1 MDTSSCNPKVPFI
14 KLEDEGQAAIL
25 NYNLPQQTA
34 YNAVGYLGLDV
45 DKNLFKESELRQ
57 TTSPT
62 WEQLDQVKELNTE
75 GVQLAIKNENTLIKN
90 FKQVQSNIKLE
101 QVKLEALS
109 HQTLLTNIKT
119 TANLNLTLLK
129 AQVAEKQVAD
139 RAPFAVKAP
148 TVNIADLVRGRLL
161 DEELIAQKINKGYL
175 PVAIKR
181 FSKKDEIIY
190 VPRPKIADP
199 TISIVLHLKM
209 VSFLG
214 NYGAGQTIKSIH
226 LLPGE
231 STTISMRTYKHD
243 ETRRE
248 QSQNVLDSYSET
260 SADELQNTVQSETQY
275 TSGFSEEKVES
286 KTGSWNAGGSI
297 GINVGFLSIGGG
309 GGGGGEN
316 TKSKN
321 STTAIQN
328 MVGSLVSAV
337 NHHVSSS
344 DTQRQIEINTET
356 SSTRISETEE
366 SIVRNIQNIN
376 KSRVLN
382 FVFRQLLQE
391 FISITYLDSVSIVYY
406 NGFPESRRVAKLPDL
421 DNMLE
426 DVLKDAAAVK
436 TVQNKIYRAL
446 CNIKDYQ
453 DTATGFIEKVN
464 ETMAN
469 CIDPTDPTD
478 PTENFS
484 YIRKIKELKQ
494 TAAGF
499 TVPGIILD
507 VTKRVVRTDSAVVDA
522 LLGQGEALDC
532 YNQNLQQAAVK
543 EAELSNIR
551 MEQNTALEQEQWAQQ
566 KDQWELEKEKLAQ
579 AIRIINDLGDPRP
592 QVESYKK
599 VFSDCCDVP
608 QSGCGCGCNH
618 TAEEKI

>member
-14 KLEDEGQAAIL
+14 KLQDEGQAAIL

-45 DKNLFKESELRQ
+45 DKSLFKDSEVRQ
-57 TTSPT
+57 VTSPT

-75 GVQLAIKNENTLIKN
+75 GVQLAIKNENNLIKN
-90 FKQVQSNIKLE
+90 FKQLQGNIKLE
-101 QVKLEALS
+101 QVKLETLS
-109 HQTLLTNIKT
+109 KQTLLTNIKT
-119 TANLNLTLLK
+119 TANLNLDLLK
-129 AQVAEKQVAD
+129 TQVAD
-139 RAPFAVKAP
+139 KVLQDRTREIIKAP
-148 TVNIADLVRGRLL
+148 TINISEVIRSRLL
-161 DEELIAQKINKGYL
+161 DETLIAQKINKGYL

-181 FSKKDEIIY
+181 FSQKDEIIY
-190 VPRPKIADP
+190 VPRPKVANP

-231 STTISMRTYKHD
+231 ATTISMRTYKHD
-243 ETRRE
+243 ETRKE

-260 SADELQNTVQSETQY
+260 SADELQNTVQSESQY
-275 TSGFSEEKVES
+275 TSGTSVEEVES

-297 GINVGFLSIGGG
+297 GLNIGFLSIGGG
-309 GGGGGEN
+309 GGGGEEN
-316 TKSKN
+316 TEATN
-321 STTAIQN
+321 TTTATQN

-356 SSTRISETEE
+356 SSTHISETEE

-421 DNMLE
+421 DNMLKS
-426 DVLKDAAAVK
+426 VLKDEVAIK

-446 CNIKDYQ
+446 CNIKDYE
-453 DTATGFIEKVN
+453 DTQKGFIEKVQ
-464 ETMAN
+464 ESMAN
-469 CIDPTDPTD
+469 CIDPTD

-484 YIRKIKELKQ
+484 YIRKIKGLSQ
-494 TAAGF
+494 TAEGF

-551 MEQNTALEQEQWAQQ
+551 LEQNTTREQEQWEQ
-566 KDQWELEKEKLAQ
+566 EKEKLAQ
-579 AIRIINDLGDPRP
+579 AVKIIDDLTDPQEQARL
-592 QVESYKK
+592 YKK
-599 VFSDCCDVP
+599 VFTDCCDVP
-608 QSGCGCGCNH
+608 QSGGCGCNDTH
-618 TAEEKI
+618 P

>member
-14 KLEDEGQAAIL
+14 KLQDEGQAAIL

-45 DKNLFKESELRQ
+45 DKSLFKDSEVRQ
-57 TTSPT
+57 VTSPT

-75 GVQLAIKNENTLIKN
+75 GVQLAIKNENNLIKN
-90 FKQVQSNIKLE
+90 FKQLQGNIKLE
-101 QVKLEALS
+101 QVKLETLS
-109 HQTLLTNIKT
+109 KQTLLTSIKT
-119 TANLNLTLLK
+119 TANLNLDLLK
-129 AQVAEKQVAD
+129 TQVAD
-139 RAPFAVKAP
+139 KVLQDRTPEIIKAP
-148 TVNIADLVRGRLL
+148 TVNISEAIRSRLL
-161 DEELIAQKINKGYL
+161 DETLIAQKINKGYL

-181 FSKKDEIIY
+181 FSQKDEIIY
-190 VPRPKIADP
+190 VPRPKVANP

-231 STTISMRTYKHD
+231 ATTISMRTYKHD
-243 ETRRE
+243 ETRKE

-260 SADELQNTVQSETQY
+260 SADELQNTVQSESQY
-275 TSGFSEEKVES
+275 TSGKSVEEVES

-297 GINVGFLSIGGG
+297 GLNIGFLSIGGG
-309 GGGGGEN
+309 GGGGEEN
-316 TKSKN
+316 TEATN
-321 STTAIQN
+321 TTTATQN

-366 SIVRNIQNIN
+366 SIIRNIQNIN

-391 FISITYLDSVSIVYY
+391 YISITYLDSVSIVYY

-421 DNMLE
+421 DNMLKS
-426 DVLKDAAAVK
+426 VLKDEAAIK

-446 CNIKDYQ
+446 CNIKDYE
-453 DTATGFIEKVN
+453 DTQKGFIEKVQ
-464 ETMAN
+464 ESMAN
-469 CIDPTDPTD
+469 CIDPTDPT
-478 PTENFS
+478 ENFS
-484 YIRKIKELKQ
+484 YVRKIKGLKQ
-494 TAAGF
+494 TAEGF

-551 MEQNTALEQEQWAQQ
+551 LEQNTTREQEQWTQQQAQTQ
-566 KDQWELEKEKLAQ
+566 Q
-579 AIRIINDLGDPRP
+579 AIDIIDAITDPAQRAAL
-592 QVESYKK
+592 YKK
-599 VFSDCCDVP
+599 VFTDCCDVP
-608 QSGCGCGCNH
+608 QSGCGCGGTN
-618 TAEEKI
+618 TNPA

>member
-14 KLEDEGQAAIL
+14 KLQDEGQAAIL

-45 DKNLFKESELRQ
+45 DKSLFKDSEVRQ
-57 TTSPT
+57 VTSPT

-75 GVQLAIKNENTLIKN
+75 GVQLAIKNENNLIKN
-90 FKQVQSNIKLE
+90 FKQLQGNIKLE
-101 QVKLEALS
+101 QVKLETLS
-109 HQTLLTNIKT
+109 KQTLLTNIKT
-119 TANLNLTLLK
+119 TANLNLDLLK
-129 AQVAEKQVAD
+129 TQVAD
-139 RAPFAVKAP
+139 KVLQDRTPEIIKAP
-148 TVNIADLVRGRLL
+148 TINISEAIRSRLL
-161 DEELIAQKINKGYL
+161 DETLIAQKINKGYL

-181 FSKKDEIIY
+181 FSQKDEIIY
-190 VPRPKIADP
+190 VPRPKEANP

-231 STTISMRTYKHD
+231 ATTISMRTYKHD
-243 ETRRE
+243 ETRKE

-260 SADELQNTVQSETQY
+260 SADELQNTVQSESQY
-275 TSGFSEEKVES
+275 TSGKSVEEVES

-297 GINVGFLSIGGG
+297 GLNIGFLSIGGG
-309 GGGGGEN
+309 GGGGEEN
-316 TKSKN
+316 TEATN
-321 STTAIQN
+321 TTTATQN

-356 SSTRISETEE
+356 SSTSISETEE

-421 DNMLE
+421 DNMLKS
-426 DVLKDAAAVK
+426 VLIDEAAIK

-446 CNIKDYQ
+446 CNIKDYE
-453 DTATGFIEKVN
+453 DTQKGFIEKVQ
-464 ETMAN
+464 ESMAN
-469 CIDPTDPTD
+469 CIDPTDPT
-478 PTENFS
+478 ENFS
-484 YIRKIKELKQ
+484 YVRKIKGLSQ
-494 TAAGF
+494 TAEGF

-543 EAELSNIR
+543 EAELDNIR
-551 MEQNTALEQEQWAQQ
+551 LEQSTTIAQEQWTQQQAQNQ
-566 KDQWELEKEKLAQ
+566 Q
-579 AIRIINDLGDPRP
+579 AIDIIEGLTDANEKATL
-592 QVESYKK
+592 YKK
-599 VFSDCCDVP
+599 VFTDCCDVP
-608 QSGCGCGCNH
+608 QSGGCGCHDTNP
-618 TAEEKI
+618 E

>member
-1 MDTSSCNPKVPFI
+1 MDTSSCNPKIPFI

-45 DKNLFKESELRQ
+45 DKALFKDAEVRQ

-75 GVQLAIKNENTLIKN
+75 GVQLAIKNENNLIKN

-101 QVKLEALS
+101 QVKLEKLS
-109 HQTLLTNIKT
+109 NQTLLTNIKT
-119 TANLNLTLLK
+119 TANLNLNLVK
-129 AQVAEKQVAD
+129 AQVTERISIEKAPLTVA
-139 RAPFAVKAP
+139 AP
-148 TVNIADLVRGRLL
+148 TVNINEMVRSRLL
-161 DEELIAQKINKGYL
+161 DETLIAQKINKGYL

-181 FSKKDEIIY
+181 FSKKDEIVY
-190 VPRPKIADP
+190 VPRPKVANP

-214 NYGAGQTIKSIH
+214 DYGAGQTIKSIH

-243 ETRRE
+243 EARKE

-260 SADELQNTVQSETQY
+260 SADELQNTVENESQY
-275 TSGFSEEKVES
+275 TSGTSVEDVES

-297 GINVGFLSIGGG
+297 GLNIGFLSIGGG
-309 GGGGGEN
+309 GGGGEEKTKAKN
-316 TKSKN
+316 T
-321 STTAIQN
+321 TTATQN

-344 DTQRQIEINTET
+344 DTMRQIEINTET
-356 SSTRISETEE
+356 SSLRISETEE
-366 SIVRNIQNIN
+366 SIVRQIQNIN

-391 FISITYLDSVSIVYY
+391 FISLTYLDSVSIVYY
-406 NGFPESRRVAKLPDL
+406 NGFPESRRVVKLPDL
-421 DNMLE
+421 DNLLA

-436 TVQNKIYRAL
+436 IVQNKIYRAL
-446 CNIKDYQ
+446 CNIKDYE
-453 DTATGFIEKVN
+453 DTSKGFIEKVN

-469 CIDPTDPTD
+469 CIDPQD
-478 PTENFS
+478 PTESFS
-484 YIRKIKELKQ
+484 YIRKIKGLKQ
-494 TAAGF
+494 TAEGF

-532 YNQNLQQAAVK
+532 YNQHLQNEAVK
-543 EAELSNIR
+543 TAELENVRFAQMTKI
-551 MEQNTALEQEQWAQQ
+551 EQEQWTQQ
-566 KDQWELEKEKLAQ
+566 QTQSQQAIDIIENLEDPKEKATL
-579 AIRIINDLGDPRP
+579 
-592 QVESYKK
+592 YKK
-599 VFSDCCDVP
+599 VFTDCCDVP
-608 QSGCGCGCNH
+608 QSGGCGCGGDNSNP
-618 TAEEKI
+618 E